1 MWEWIESTKNS
12 SLILNAYSVYFI
24 HIHRVAIYINLFIM
38 AKNESKHVYIL
49 RNLFSNPC
57 DLPKPSFAVDLYSE
71 SLGPEQ
77 TLIFCSSY
85 EHLHVAASNYSTTNK
100 HAEKLWI

>member
-1 MWEWIESTKNS
+1 MP
-12 SLILNAYSVYFI
+12 
-24 HIHRVAIYINLFIM
+24 
-38 AKNESKHVYIL
+38 KNESKHYKSIHVYIV